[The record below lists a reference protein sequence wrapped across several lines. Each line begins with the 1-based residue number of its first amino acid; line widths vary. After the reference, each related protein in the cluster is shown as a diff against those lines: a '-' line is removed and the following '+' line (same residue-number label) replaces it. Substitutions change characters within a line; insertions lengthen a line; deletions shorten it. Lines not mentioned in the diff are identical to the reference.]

1 MRGLHG
7 RPALAPA
14 GDGHHVRVGRHRRTL
29 VAVGL
34 VVGAALAVSACSAGA
49 KPQPSASSSTAAAR
63 TDATLRLGLAA
74 SPANLDFTTTGGAAI
89 FQALLGNVYEGLL
102 RLDQNG
108 KVVPLLASSYT
119 VSRDGLTY
127 DFRLR
132 PGVRFSNGSPFD
144 AAAVKFSLERVKTWK
159 ANTPGNLA
167 ALDHV
172 DVVSPTEAKVV
183 LSKPDAT
190 VPFWL
195 AGPLGAMFSPDA
207 VGSLATTAVG
217 TGPFTVASYQTGVKL
232 VLTRNDAY
240 WGTQALVKQV
250 DLDYFAD
257 ASAAANAMRSGG
269 VDALYQAEAYDQLAS
284 FKKDPRLVVTTGSS
298 QGVVVLSMNEANPA
312 LADVRVR
319 QAISHAIDKKAV
331 IAAATAGFATELHGP
346 AVPTDPYFVTSDEPY
361 AYDPAEA
368 KKLLADAGA
377 TGLTLTFTVPNRPY
391 AQAISQ
397 VVQSDLAAV
406 GVTANL
412 QTQEFPAVWVDKTLT
427 QHQFDLTVVNHV
439 EPRSVTNYGNPGYYW
454 SYSNPAVQKDF
465 AQAKAATDED
475 AYITHMTDA
484 VAQIIKDAAGVW
496 LYNPPNVVVSSTAVH
511 GLPRNDLGVGIA
523 LAGVSVT
530 G

>member
-1 MRGLHG
+1 MSTRRGRH
-7 RPALAPA
+7 ALAA
-14 GDGHHVRVGRHRRTL
+14 LGLL
-29 VAVGL
+29 VAT
-34 VVGAALAVSACSAGA
+34 ALAVTGCTAGA
-49 KPQPSASSSTAAAR
+49 SPKPTASASTGVAR

-102 RLDQNG
+102 QLDSKRQLT
-108 KVVPLLASSYT
+108 PLLATGYT

-127 DFRLR
+127 DFTLR
-132 PGVRFSNGSPFD
+132 EGVKFSDGSPFD

-172 DVVSPTEAKVV
+172 EVVSPTEVKLV
-183 LSKPDAT
+183 LSAPDAT

-195 AGPLGAMFSPDA
+195 AGPLGAMFSPTA
-207 VGSLATTAVG
+207 VGSLATKAVG

-232 VLTRNDAY
+232 VLARNDAY
-240 WGTQALVKQV
+240 WGAKALVKQV

-269 VDALYQAEAYDQLAS
+269 VDALYQSEAYDQLAS
-284 FKKDPRLVVTTGSS
+284 FANDPRFVVTTGST

-331 IAAATAGFATELHGP
+331 VAAATGGFATELNGP
-346 AVPTDPYFVTSDEPY
+346 AVPTDPYYVRSDEPY
-361 AYDPAEA
+361 PYDPSKA
-368 KKLLADAGA
+368 KQLLADAGV
-377 TGLTLTFTVPNRPY
+377 TGLNLTFTVPNRPY

-406 GVTANL
+406 GITATL

-439 EPRSVTNYGNPGYYW
+439 EPRNVTNYGNPSYYW
-454 SYSNPAVQKDF
+454 SYSNPVVEKDF
-465 AQAKAATDED
+465 AAAKAATDED
-475 AYITHMTDA
+475 SYITHMTDA
-484 VAQIIKDAAGVW
+484 VQTIIKDAAGVW
-496 LYNPPNVVVSSTAVH
+496 LYNPPNVVVSTAAVH
-511 GLPRNDLGVGIA
+511 GMPTNDLGVGIG

>member
-1 MRGLHG
+1 MSTRRGRH
-7 RPALAPA
+7 ALAA
-14 GDGHHVRVGRHRRTL
+14 IGLL
-29 VAVGL
+29 VAT
-34 VVGAALAVSACSAGA
+34 ALAVTGCTAGA
-49 KPQPSASSSTAAAR
+49 SPKPTASSSTAAAR
-63 TDATLRLGLAA
+63 ADATLRLGLAA
-74 SPANLDFTTTGGAAI
+74 APANLDFTSTGGAAI

-102 RLDQNG
+102 RLDQDG
-108 KVVPLLASSYT
+108 KVVPLLATGYT

-127 DFRLR
+127 DFTLR
-132 PGVRFSNGSPFD
+132 EGVKFSNGSPFD

-172 DVVSPTEAKVV
+172 EVVSPTEAKVV
-183 LSKPDAT
+183 LTKPDAT

-207 VGSLATTAVG
+207 VDSLATKAVG

-240 WGTQALVKQV
+240 WGAKALVKQV

-284 FKKDPRLVVTTGSS
+284 FKADPRFTVTAGSS
-298 QGVVVLSMNEANPA
+298 QAVVVLSMNEANPA

-331 IAAATAGFATELHGP
+331 VAAA
-346 AVPTDPYFVTSDEPY
+346 TDPYFVRSDEPY
-361 AYDPAEA
+361 PYDPAAA
-368 KKLLADAGA
+368 KQLLADAGV
-377 TGLTLTFTVPNRPY
+377 TGLNLTFTVPNRPY

-406 GVTANL
+406 GITATL

-439 EPRSVTNYGNPGYYW
+439 EPRNVTNYGNPSYYW
-454 SYSNPAVQKDF
+454 SYSNPAVGKDF
-465 AQAKAATDED
+465 AAAKAATDED
-475 AYITHMTDA
+475 SYITHMTDA
-484 VAQIIKDAAGVW
+484 VQAIIKDAAGVW
-496 LYNPPNVVVSSTAVH
+496 LYNPPNVVVATAAVH
-511 GLPRNDLGVGIA
+511 GMPTNDLGVGIG

>member
-1 MRGLHG
+1 MSARRGRRGLA
-7 RPALAPA
+7 AL
-14 GDGHHVRVGRHRRTL
+14 
-29 VAVGL
+29 GL
-34 VVGAALAVSACSAGA
+34 VVTAALALSACSAGA
-49 KPQPSASSSTAAAR
+49 SPKPTESAATAVAR

-74 SPANLDFTTTGGAAI
+74 APANLDFTSTGGAAI

-102 RLDQNG
+102 QLDQNG
-108 KVVPLLASSYT
+108 KVVPLLASGYT

-127 DFRLR
+127 DFTLHD
-132 PGVRFSNGSPFD
+132 GVRFSDGSPFD

-172 DVVSPTEAKVV
+172 EVVSPTEAKVV
-183 LSKPDAT
+183 LTKPDAT

-195 AGPLGAMFSPDA
+195 AGPLGAMFSPGA
-207 VGSLATTAVG
+207 VDSLATKAVG

-232 VLTRNDAY
+232 VLARNDAY
-240 WGTQALVKQV
+240 WGTKAQVKEV
-250 DLDYFAD
+250 DLTYFAD

-284 FKKDPRLVVTTGSS
+284 FKNDPRLVVSTGSS
-298 QGVVVLSMNEANPA
+298 QGVVVMSMNEANPA

-331 IAAATAGFATELHGP
+331 VAAATGGFATELHVP
-346 AVPTDPYFVTSDEPY
+346 VVPTDPYFVTSGEPY
-361 AYDPAEA
+361 PYDPAAA
-368 KKLLADAGA
+368 KQLLADAGVSRLA
-377 TGLTLTFTVPNRPY
+377 LTFTVPNRPY

-406 GVTANL
+406 GITVTL

-439 EPRSVTNYGNPGYYW
+439 EPRNVTNYGNPSYYW
-454 SYSNPAVQKDF
+454 SYSNATVLKKF
-465 AQAKAATDED
+465 TAAKAATNED
-475 AYITHMTDA
+475 MYITQMTDA
-484 VAQIIKDAAGVW
+484 VMQIVKDAAGVW
-496 LYNPPNVVVSSTAVH
+496 LYNPPNVVVTTTVVH
-511 GLPRNDLGVGIA
+511 GLPRNDLGVGIG
-523 LAGVSVT
+523 LAGVVVT

>member
-1 MRGLHG
+1 MSTRRG
-7 RPALAPA
+7 RRALAA
-14 GDGHHVRVGRHRRTL
+14 L
-29 VAVGL
+29 GL
-34 VVGAALAVSACSAGA
+34 IVTAALAVTACSAGA
-49 KPQPSASSSTAAAR
+49 SPKPSPSSSSSSSTASAR

-74 SPANLDFTTTGGAAI
+74 APANLDFTSTGGAAI
-89 FQALLGNVYEGLL
+89 FQALMGNVYEGLL
-102 RLDQNG
+102 QLDG
-108 KVVPLLASSYT
+108 KRGLTPLLATGYT

-127 DFRLR
+127 DFTLR
-132 PGVRFSNGSPFD
+132 DGVKFSDGSPFD
-144 AAAVKFSLERVKTWK
+144 AAAVKFSLERVKTCK

-172 DVVSPTEAKVV
+172 EVVSPTEAKVV
-183 LSKPDAT
+183 LTKPDAT

-195 AGPLGAMFSPDA
+195 AGPLGAMFSPTA
-207 VGSLATTAVG
+207 VDSLATKAVG

-240 WGTQALVKQV
+240 WGAKALVKQV

-269 VDALYQAEAYDQLAS
+269 VDALYQSEAYDQLSS
-284 FKKDPRLVVTTGSS
+284 FTNDPKLVVTTGST
-298 QGVVVLSMNEANPA
+298 QGGVVLSMNEANPA

-331 IAAATAGFATELHGP
+331 VAAATGGFATELHGP

-361 AYDPAEA
+361 PYDVA
-368 KKLLADAGA
+368 KAKQLLADAGA
-377 TGLTLTFTVPNRPY
+377 TGLALTFTVPNRPY

-397 VVQSDLAAV
+397 VVQQDLAAV
-406 GVTANL
+406 GITATL

-439 EPRSVTNYGNPGYYW
+439 EPRNVTNYGNPDYYW
-454 SYSNPAVQKDF
+454 SYTNPAVQKDF
-465 AQAKAATDED
+465 TAAKAATNED
-475 AYITHMTDA
+475 AYITQMTDA
-484 VAQIIKDAAGVW
+484 VQQIIKDAAGVW
-496 LYNPPNVVVSSTAVH
+496 LYNPPNVVVSTPAVH
-511 GLPRNDLGVGIA
+511 GLPTDYLGVGIG

>member
-1 MRGLHG
+1 MLAPT
-7 RPALAPA
+7 RPATRREDLKMSTRRGRRALAA
-14 GDGHHVRVGRHRRTL
+14 I
-29 VAVGL
+29 GL
-34 VVGAALAVSACSAGA
+34 VVTAALAVSACSAGA
-49 KPQPSASSSTAAAR
+49 SPKPSASSSTANVN

-74 SPANLDFTTTGGAAI
+74 SPANLDFTSTGGAAI
-89 FQALLGNVYEGLL
+89 FQALLGNVYEGLVQ
-102 RLDQNG
+102 LDQSG
-108 KVVPLLASSYT
+108 KVVPLLATGWT
-119 VSRDGLTY
+119 VSPDGLTY
-127 DFRLR
+127 DFTLR
-132 PGVRFSNGSPFD
+132 DGVRFSNGSPFD

-172 DVVSPTEAKVV
+172 DVVSPTEVKLV
-183 LSKPDAT
+183 LSTPDAT

-217 TGPFTVASYQTGVKL
+217 TGPFTVTSYQTGVKL
-232 VLTRNDAY
+232 VLTRNDGY
-240 WGTQALVKQV
+240 WGTKAQVKQV
-250 DLDYFAD
+250 DLMYFAD

-269 VDALYQAEAYDQLAS
+269 VDALYQAEAYDQVAS
-284 FKKDPRLVVTTGSS
+284 FRTDPRLTVTTGSS
-298 QGVVVLSMNEANPA
+298 QGVVVMSMNEANPA

-331 IAAATAGFATELHGP
+331 VAAATGGFATELHGP

-361 AYDPAEA
+361 PYDPAAA
-368 KKLLADAGA
+368 KQLLAAAGVS
-377 TGLTLTFTVPNRPY
+377 GLALTFTVPNRPY

-406 GVTANL
+406 GITATL
-412 QTQEFPAVWVDKTLT
+412 QVQEFPAVWVDKTLT

-439 EPRSVTNYGNPGYYW
+439 EPRSVTNYGNPQYYW

-465 AQAKAATDED
+465 AAAKAATDED
-475 AYITHMTDA
+475 AYITQMTDA

-496 LYNPPNVVVSSTAVH
+496 LYNPPNIVVSTTAVH
-511 GLPRNDLGVGIA
+511 GLPQNDLGVGIG